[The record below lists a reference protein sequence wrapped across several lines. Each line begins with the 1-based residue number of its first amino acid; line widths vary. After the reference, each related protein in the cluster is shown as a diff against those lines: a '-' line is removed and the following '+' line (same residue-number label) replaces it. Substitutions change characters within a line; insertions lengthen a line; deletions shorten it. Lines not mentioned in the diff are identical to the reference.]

1 MNTNGLIAEVRRMS
15 GVGIEELSDFRVER
29 LLQAHDSN
37 VAQAAASVCKHIELA
52 RSFDSNAAL
61 WVGQQTSVELG
72 SEVVVVKNTF
82 LHVDTKPLLRRR
94 RSFAEFGTNAAGSNS
109 SNDTVCIGGASKN
122 NSREEL
128 MFVLELS
135 GFQTCLP
142 MDRQVD
148 HKSLE
153 LASTASNAGSY
164 VDSYES
170 SAGSGDED
178 RDASPVQEKVSCGPT
193 VERPNEPVWS
203 PELKLNGKRRKS
215 GWTRQRR
222 SKALVKLAAAPISTM
237 GAGELNATTKLSLAS
252 LI

>member
-1 MNTNGLIAEVRRMS
+1 MNTIGMIAGVRRMS
-15 GVGIEELSDFRVER
+15 GVGIEELSDLRVER
-29 LLQAHDSN
+29 LLQVHDSN
-37 VAQAAASVCKHIELA
+37 VSQAAASVCKHIELA

-61 WVGQQTSVELG
+61 WVGQQTSAELG

-94 RSFAEFGTNAAGSNS
+94 RSFAEFGTNAADSNS

-128 MFVLELS
+128 MYVLELS
-135 GFQTCLP
+135 GFRTCLP
-142 MDRQVD
+142 MDRQVG
-148 HKSLE
+148 HKCVT
-153 LASTASNAGSY
+153 LASTASTGSY

-170 SAGSGDED
+170 SAGSGAED
-178 RDASPVQEKVSCGPT
+178 DASSVQGKVSCGTT
-193 VERPNEPVWS
+193 VERSNEPVWS
-203 PELKLNGKRRKS
+203 PELKLGGKRRKS

-222 SKALVKLAAAPISTM
+222 SKALVKLAVAPMPTM
-237 GAGELNATTKLSLAS
+237 GAGVLNATTKLALAS

>member
-128 MFVLELS
+128 MLVLELS

-170 SAGSGDED
+170 SAGSGAED
-178 RDASPVQEKVSCGPT
+178 DASSVQGKVSCGTT
-193 VERPNEPVWS
+193 VERSNEPVWS
-203 PELKLNGKRRKS
+203 PELKLGGKRRKS

-222 SKALVKLAAAPISTM
+222 SKALVKLAVAPMPTM
-237 GAGELNATTKLSLAS
+237 GAGVLNATTKLALAS